1 MMLWLTDRRLA
12 KLPLLSRLLLAVAG
26 VFLLLPQAPAGEPAE
41 EAFLRGKA
49 AFERRAFASA
59 LAAFDEALGHRPDH
73 ATYLLWAGRA
83 AGRLAEQA
91 GPLKAFSLARRTREC
106 FERAYALAPRD
117 PDIVTALAEFYEK
130 APGFM
135 GGDASA
141 ARRLRAELQALP
153 SAP

>member
-26 VFLLLPQAPAGEPAE
+26 VFLLSLQAAADDAAD
-41 EAFLRGKA
+41 EAFGRGKA
-49 AFERRAFASA
+49 AFESRAFAPA
-59 LAAFDEALGHRPDH
+59 LTAFEEALQRQPDNP
-73 ATYLLWAGRA
+73 TYLLWTGRA
-83 AGRLAEQA
+83 AGRLAEKA
-91 GPLKAFSLARRTREC
+91 GPFKAFSLAHKTREC

-141 ARRLRAELQALP
+141 ARRLRSELRALNP
-153 SAP
+153 AP